1 VWAISGC
8 RARDGTTP
16 LLVWDFVR
24 VILETHDNSQNPFDD
39 SAFLALLLGSIT
51 CVRACSPHLITC
63 AAHWIYRTQAHDPA
77 ADIFVCHAS
86 IGPCA

>member
-1 VWAISGC
+1 MCRQQLQKALVWAISGC

-51 CVRACSPHLITC
+51 CVRACCTTSDHMRSSLDLQNT
-63 AAHWIYRTQAHDPA
+63 
-77 ADIFVCHAS
+77 
-86 IGPCA
+86 GP